1 MLLDQFDEIQSAGDA
16 ELLRLYRQTLL
27 RNTNGRLDNRLQR
40 IIAEIRRRNAYN
52 LIQGDAYVRIETQ
65 LNQ

>member
-1 MLLDQFDEIQSAGDA
+1 MLLDQFDEIQSVSDA

-40 IIAEIRRRNAYN
+40 IIAEIKKRSDT
-52 LIQGDAYVRIETQ
+52 LVVGYVFVHIETQ
-65 LNQ
+65 S